1 MYFKVLAGLFLASV
15 SPAFLPSKKA
25 CGTHQF
31 RHWGVRQQYPEV
43 FPDTRT
49 RCGTRHNSLTAR
61 ITPLLS
67 ESLYEIERRTGR
79 SVRPTVEPS
88 GRKRR
93 RRSRHEVRSLDAL
106 PLLRPLALRRAA

>member
-1 MYFKVLAGLFLASV
+1 MPDA
-15 SPAFLPSKKA
+15 
-25 CGTHQF
+25 THSQ
-31 RHWGVRQQYPEV
+31 HLDECS
-43 FPDTRT
+43 FPDVPKMQTVIPLKSRKTEDFPGTRT
-49 RCGTRHNSLTAR
+49 RCGTRHNSLIAR
-61 ITPLLS
+61 ITPFLS

-93 RRSRHEVRSLDAL
+93 RSSRHSVRSLDAL